1 MKAGKRTAVANN
13 PTLDLGIVLC
23 YTACIVKQRSETMF
37 ANTKIVR
44 KFARYINNKGF
55 GYAGTF
61 TDKCKRDESLR
72 HVAFRLYSKAEADK
86 LAKELEV
93 MLFVAGYTNKVRR
106 SGNEGNLRLRTGGG
120 EYVRVKALLG

>member
-1 MKAGKRTAVANN
+1 MLAT
-13 PTLDLGIVLC
+13 T
-23 YTACIVKQRSETMF
+23 T
-37 ANTKIVR
+37 IVR
-44 KFARYINNKGF
+44 NIAKQINGSGF

-61 TDKCKRDESLR
+61 TDKVVKEQGKDNGERYM
-72 HVAFRLYSKAEADK
+72 AFRLYSKAEADK

>member
-1 MKAGKRTAVANN
+1 
-13 PTLDLGIVLC
+13 
-23 YTACIVKQRSETMF
+23 MF

-44 KFARYINNKGF
+44 KFARYINGEGF

-93 MLFVAGYTNKVRR
+93 MLFVAGYTNKVKRT
-106 SGNEGNLRLRTGGG
+106 SSESNMQLRVGGG
-120 EYVRVKALLG
+120 EYVRVVANIT

>member
-1 MKAGKRTAVANN
+1 
-13 PTLDLGIVLC
+13 
-23 YTACIVKQRSETMF
+23 MF

-61 TDKCKRDESLR
+61 TDKCKRNEGLR
-72 HVAFRLYSKAEADK
+72 HVAFRLYSKVEADK

-93 MLFVAGYTNKVRR
+93 MLFVAGYTNKVKVTTSKYNEMGRCG
-106 SGNEGNLRLRTGGG
+106 GNTYLRINNC
-120 EYVRVKALLG
+120 VLG